1 MNKKLKGRVISAVM
15 AVVMVIGMALPVT
28 AAEPT
33 FSTTNKS
40 EDIETEVSEK
50 LSDNLINYIAIASS
64 KQQLTDTQQVVVGI
78 GNGNK
83 KLVEGVLTYK
93 NTYTGDIY
101 QVKCNEKSA
110 EALSFDIFYEGKA
123 EGVYQ
128 LVGLEYVID
137 NEKNNIALSDADLNV
152 SWGVGVEYNS
162 NPDDVIAVESGNE
175 DMDGS
180 IADVSFDVTTEDGQ
194 SATAATVSEALEK
207 ANGTLSVESNGVVNT
222 KASYETAGDERL
234 LSDSGLTAASN
245 DVINTGAG
253 NTVIVL
259 DPGHGGYDSGA
270 TYGGLLEKDLNL
282 SVATYCK
289 NVLEQYGNVT
299 VYMTRYDDTAPG
311 YPVGEDLINRV
322 NFAQRVGANA
332 IVSIHMNS
340 GGGNGVEVYYPNA
353 NFNPTVSDIGRGL
366 SYCIYNNIVA
376 LGMAER
382 GVKIRNSTDGD
393 GSDYY
398 SIIRNAKARGFA
410 GIIVEHAFIDGDY
423 NRLCDEN
430 FLRQLGEADARG
442 IAEYFKLGQ
451 EDLSQYEGAF
461 DANIYRF
468 FNEDLWELNDQQCF
482 NHWIEHGI
490 AENRDGS
497 PVFNMSDYLGNN
509 PDLVNAFGW
518 DFRGYAR
525 HFSQNGMSEGRKSSD
540 SFSVQSYKNRYV
552 DLRNDFGKELR
563 SYYMHYESTGWLEG
577 REALGYDDRRVGKV
591 TKLHTYDF
599 GQVYDYDFY
608 TTNYGDIKG
617 AFGEDDIS
625 TLEHFAN
632 YGIYEGRQ
640 AINEFNII
648 GYKNRYLD
656 LRRAYGSNLLDYAFH
671 YELCG
676 KAEGRDASF
685 CPEVID
691 PEYVFMGTDFSP
703 VYNYDFYQQNN
714 PDVAA
719 AFGYDDMATFG
730 HFLTHG
736 MNEGRRASA
745 DFDLWT
751 YVRNYEDLRNAFGW
765 NLAKYYMHYIE
776 FGKAEGRVAV

>member
-15 AVVMVIGMALPVT
+15 AVVMVVGMALPVT

-33 FSTTNKS
+33 FSTTSKT
-40 EDIETEVSEK
+40 EDIEAEVSEK

-64 KQQLTDTQQVVVGI
+64 KQQLSDTQQVVIGI
-78 GNGNK
+78 GNGDK
-83 KLVEGVLTYK
+83 KLADGILTFK
-93 NTYTGDIY
+93 NTSTGDIY
-101 QVKCNEKSA
+101 TVDSNDKSD
-110 EALSFDIFYEGKA
+110 EALSFDISYEGKL

-128 LVGLEYVID
+128 LVGLEYKVGGD
-137 NEKNNIALSDADLNV
+137 KNNIALSDADLNV

-175 DMDGS
+175 DVDGS
-180 IADVSFDVTTEDGQ
+180 IADVSFDVTTEDGKN
-194 SATAATVSEALEK
+194 ATASTVSEALEK
-207 ANGTLSVESNGVVNT
+207 ANGILSVESNGVVNT
-222 KASYETAGDERL
+222 KASYETASDERL

-270 TYGGLLEKDLNL
+270 TYGGLREKDLNL

-289 NVLEQYGNVT
+289 NFLEQFGDVT

-322 NFAQRVGANA
+322 NFAQSVGANA

-340 GGGNGVEVYYPNA
+340 GGGQGVEVYYPNA

-376 LGMAER
+376 LGMQER

-393 GSDYY
+393 GTDYY
-398 SIIRNAKARGFA
+398 SIIRNAKSRGFA

-423 NRLCDEN
+423 ERLCDEN

-461 DANIYRF
+461 EVNTYRF
-468 FNEDLWELNDQQCF
+468 FNEDLWSYTDQQCF
-482 NHWIEHGI
+482 KHWIEHGI
-490 AENRDGS
+490 LEDRSGS
-497 PVFNMSDYLGNN
+497 LVFNMLDYMGNN
-509 PDLVNAFGW
+509 PDLANAFGW
-518 DFRGYAR
+518 DFRAYAR
-525 HFSQNGMSEGRKSSD
+525 HFNQNGMSEGRSSSE
-540 SFSVQSYKNRYV
+540 SFSVQSYKNRYA
-552 DLRNDFGKELR
+552 DLRNDFGKDLR
-563 SYYMHYESTGWLEG
+563 SYYMHYLNSGWLED
-577 REALGYDDRRVGKV
+577 RETVGYDNQRVGKV
-591 TKLHTYDF
+591 TKLHNFDF
-599 GQVYDYDFY
+599 GGVFDYDFY
-608 TTNYGDIKG
+608 TDAYADIKM

-625 TLEHFAN
+625 TLEHFADT
-632 YGIYEGRQ
+632 GIFEGRQ
-640 AINEFNII
+640 AIDDFNIT
-648 GYKNRYLD
+648 GYKNRYID
-656 LRRAYGSNLLDYAFH
+656 LRRAFGSNMLSYAFH
-671 YELCG
+671 YELFG
-676 KAEGRDASF
+676 KGEGRDASF
-685 CPEVID
+685 TSEVID
-691 PEYVFMGTDFSP
+691 PETIFMGTDCSP
-703 VYNYDFYQQNN
+703 VYDYDYYQQNN

-719 AFGYDDMATFG
+719 AFGYDDMATLN
-730 HFLTHG
+730 HFVANG

-745 DFDLWT
+745 EFDLWT
-751 YVRNYEDLRNAFGW
+751 YIGNYEDLRNAFGW
-765 NLAKYYMHYIE
+765 NLAKYYQHYIE
-776 FGKAEGRVAV
+776 FGKAEGRIAV